1 MRLLKLPVRNTI
13 WIFSYTRLSRIIRD
27 AQPTTIRL
35 FCDHEPFGHQ
45 LSTCAW
51 RFAAPLGV
59 AAVAWYLYPAKALR
73 ERCSPFPAGTNS
85 TKTEKNNLK
94 LHESLEKNKNK
105 ILWSSIQSP
114 SIPASMS
121 FQVAVVF
128 GSFQAKRKTAI
139 RLMLQRNVARII
151 ASSLLTQHPSA

>member
-1 MRLLKLPVRNTI
+1 MRLLKLPVRNTL

-59 AAVAWYLYPAKALR
+59 AAVAWYLCLLKHFGSDVLHFRLAQTQRNQEKKQSETPWITGK
-73 ERCSPFPAGTNS
+73 
-85 TKTEKNNLK
+85 TKT
-94 LHESLEKNKNK
+94 SV
-105 ILWSSIQSP
+105 WSSIQSP

>member
-1 MRLLKLPVRNTI
+1 MRLLKLPVRNTL

-59 AAVAWYLYPAKALR
+59 AAVAWYLCLLKHFGSDVLHFRLAQTQRKQKKKQSETPWITGK
-73 ERCSPFPAGTNS
+73 
-85 TKTEKNNLK
+85 TKTK
-94 LHESLEKNKNK
+94 
-105 ILWSSIQSP
+105 
-114 SIPASMS
+114 
-121 FQVAVVF
+121 VF
-128 GSFQAKRKTAI
+128 GLPFKVHQYQPRCLFKWRLCSDRFKRKG
-139 RLMLQRNVARII
+139 RR
-151 ASSLLTQHPSA
+151 PSDWCCNEM